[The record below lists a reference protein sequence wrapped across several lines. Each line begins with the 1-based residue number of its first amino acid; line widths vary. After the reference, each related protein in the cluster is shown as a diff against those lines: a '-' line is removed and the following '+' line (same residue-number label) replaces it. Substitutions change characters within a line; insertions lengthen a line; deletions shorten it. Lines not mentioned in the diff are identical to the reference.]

1 MLYHSSLR
9 FRLHKDNTV
18 TKLKFKH
25 MFIKIGFRL
34 HKDNTVTK
42 QYQGTVLPA

>member
-1 MLYHSSLR
+1 MR

-18 TKLKFKH
+18 TKH
-25 MFIKIGFRL
+25 EVYEYDDPDCFRL

-42 QYQGTVLPA
+42 QEFKNA